1 MKLINT
7 LIVLTLTAT
16 CAYAALKK
24 QKFTVTAYCNNN
36 GKGCMTCN
44 GKWAKYHKTA
54 DGHTP
59 TQGVTIAAPRSI
71 PFGTKIKIEGHIY
84 TVQDRLS
91 QKFDHRV
98 DVYFNNHKDALNWG
112 KKTLEVEI
120 LD

>member
-7 LIVLTLTAT
+7 LIVLALTAT
-16 CAYAALKK
+16 CVSAATEKM
-24 QKFTVTAYCNNN
+24 TVTAYCNNN
-36 GKGCMTCN
+36 GKGCTTCN

-59 TQGVTIAAPRSI
+59 TQGVTIAASRRI
-71 PFGTKIKIEGHIY
+71 PFGTKIKIKGHVY

-91 QKFDHRV
+91 RKQDTNHI
-98 DVYFNNHKDALNWG
+98 DIYFNLHKEALNWG
-112 KKTLEVEI
+112 KKTLEVEV